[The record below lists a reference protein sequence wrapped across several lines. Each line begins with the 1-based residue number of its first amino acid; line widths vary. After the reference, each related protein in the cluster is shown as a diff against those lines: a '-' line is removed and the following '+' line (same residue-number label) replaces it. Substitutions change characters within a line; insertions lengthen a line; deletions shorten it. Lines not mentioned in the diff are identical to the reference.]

1 MPTRM
6 NYAEK
11 GAAHVRGEKRGHVL
25 YRKKRR
31 NRKEKNPFRGDR
43 NPVQIYKTTIL
54 KSEDKNL
61 K

>member
-1 MPTRM
+1 MPTRL

-11 GAAHVRGEKRGHVL
+11 GAMHVPGKKRGHVL

-43 NPVQIYKTTIL
+43 NPVQLYKTTIL